1 MLTKPCLGAEIGIQ
15 LGPEVTG
22 VAVPEL
28 VCDIAPEVG
37 DGMSPDGLRRYSLKK
52 LLQFAFDGT
61 K

>member
-15 LGPEVTG
+15 LGTGVTG

-37 DGMSPDGLRRYSLKK
+37 DGMSPDGLRR
-52 LLQFAFDGT
+52 
-61 K
+61 